1 MPCKTVIMPTDC
13 IYINSIYYRHM
24 IGRAGRRSFDTIGN
38 IGMILKYVLYIYMYI
53 TSFKS

>member
-24 IGRAGRRSFDTIGN
+24 IGRAGRRGFDTIGN